1 MSLLDQLRF
10 ALWALGFHRLRTG
23 LCLVGIAI
31 GVTAVVL
38 LTSLGEGARRYVDS
52 QFRSLGS
59 NLILVLP
66 GHAETAGAMPGVGR
80 APNDLTFQDARALA
94 RGVRQARHVV
104 PVSLGSETV
113 ANRERHKQVFV
124 VGSTAEFMHARNL
137 RLHSGSNLPEL
148 EWERSKPVILLG
160 LELSRELFPG
170 EQPVGKTVR
179 VGDRRMRVIGVL
191 DDHGQQVGLDI
202 GLMGLVPVATALSMY
217 DETSLYR
224 IVMQV
229 GSHADNE
236 QAVERAREIL
246 IEEHGEEDFTCVTQ
260 DSVAGS
266 LSAILRI
273 LTLALAGIASVSLCV
288 AGIGIMNVMLVS
300 VSERTPEIGLLRAVG
315 AGRAQVRG
323 VFLFEAALIST
334 LGGLIGLGLSW
345 FGTWALG
352 QWFPSFDASPPA
364 WAVGAALGVSLVV
377 GLSFGVLPANKATR
391 LDPVIALRSK

>member
-1 MSLLDQLRF
+1 
-10 ALWALGFHRLRTG
+10 
-23 LCLVGIAI
+23 
-31 GVTAVVL
+31 
-38 LTSLGEGARRYVDS
+38 
-52 QFRSLGS
+52 
-59 NLILVLP
+59 
-66 GHAETAGAMPGVGR
+66 
-80 APNDLTFQDARALA
+80 
-94 RGVRQARHVV
+94 
-104 PVSLGSETV
+104 
-113 ANRERHKQVFV
+113 
-124 VGSTAEFMHARNL
+124 
-137 RLHSGSNLPEL
+137 
-148 EWERSKPVILLG
+148 
-160 LELSRELFPG
+160 
-170 EQPVGKTVR
+170 
-179 VGDRRMRVIGVL
+179 
-191 DDHGQQVGLDI
+191 
-202 GLMGLVPVATALSMY
+202 
-217 DETSLYR
+217 
-224 IVMQV
+224 MQV
-229 GSHADNE
+229 
-236 QAVERAREIL
+236 RAAAGGTPGKMCAAL
-246 IEEHGEEDFTCVTQ
+246 EEHGEEDFTCVTQ